1 MLWLVINLQHLT
13 PNILPHKIPVRLSY
27 LIKARPKI
35 LLFHKD
41 VGAKCWCLSV
51 LQRRGVWGEQP
62 AMHLQAQR
70 GKARDGR
77 VQSTCLAAM
86 CSPAMGPPPYICQ
99 SWCQIWVQDSLC
111 RAGTVLVALPTRA
124 GSKDQLAPV
133 FRSIN
138 LYLYFAQLKVAQID
152 Y

>member
-51 LQRRGVWGEQP
+51 LQRRGAWGEQP

-70 GKARDGR
+70 GKARDEQGMIVSR
-77 VQSTCLAAM
+77 ALAWQPCAHQ
-86 CSPAMGPPPYICQ
+86 GWDHHLIF
-99 SWCQIWVQDSLC
+99 V
-111 RAGTVLVALPTRA
+111 RALPVSNM
-124 GSKDQLAPV
+124 GSGLPLQSRHCPGGAPHMS
-133 FRSIN
+133 R
-138 LYLYFAQLKVAQID
+138 Q
-152 Y
+152 

>member
-51 LQRRGVWGEQP
+51 LQQRGVWGEQP

-77 VQSTCLAAM
+77 VQSSHVLTR
-86 CSPAMGPPPYICQ
+86 
-99 SWCQIWVQDSLC
+99 D
-111 RAGTVLVALPTRA
+111 GTTT
-124 GSKDQLAPV
+124 
-133 FRSIN
+133 
-138 LYLYFAQLKVAQID
+138 LYLSELVSNMGSGLPLQSRHCPGGAPHTSRQ
-152 Y
+152 